1 MSAYPVSTEARA
13 KAGASGDGAP
23 VTAAP
28 LAESLERRYRER
40 SLWLDGLA
48 GSLVA
53 RPSMAGDTS
62 ADVAIVGAGFTGL
75 WAAYYLKRH
84 QADLRIVVVER
95 EIAGFGPSGRNA
107 GWASAGIAGSWKV
120 YARRHGTDSVLR
132 AERET
137 QHTVDEIGEVTRR
150 EGIECHFVKNGM
162 LVFATSEPQ
171 EERLHTDLKSARAH
185 GMGEE
190 DVRVLGPSEL
200 DELVRVPGSRLGLFS
215 PHCARIDPARLVRG
229 LADACE
235 RAGVTIYERTEALE
249 LGPGMVRCREGVV
262 KAEHVL
268 RATESYTTQLAGER
282 LRYLPLYSLM
292 IATEPLGDTVW
303 EELGWREGLMIRDRH
318 HLFFYAQPTADGR
331 LTVGGRGAPY
341 KLGSPVTAAAERSP
355 SLRAQLERTLRRHF
369 PSVGDAVVTH
379 HWGGPLAVPRDW
391 SMGVAYD
398 RSTGVGW
405 AGGYSG
411 HGVVA
416 ANISGR
422 TLADLVL
429 GRESALA
436 RLPWVGHI
444 SRRWEPEPLRFLA
457 SRGIIGVLGSADR
470 HEDRVGRP
478 ARRTALVAPFLPPA

>member
-1 MSAYPVSTEARA
+1 VGVRAARRKDAALTSCHPASA
-13 KAGASGDGAP
+13 
-23 VTAAP
+23 
-28 LAESLERRYRER
+28 LERRYRDR

-48 GSLVA
+48 GSLA
-53 RPSMAGDTS
+53 PRLSLHGDTTC
-62 ADVAIVGAGFTGL
+62 DVAIVGAGFTGL
-75 WAAYYLKRH
+75 WTAYYLKRH

-120 YARRHGTDSVLR
+120 YARRHGMDAVLR

-137 QHTVDEIGEVTRR
+137 FRTVDEIAEVTEL
-150 EGIECHFVKNGM
+150 EGIQCHFVKDGM
-162 LVFATSEPQ
+162 LVYATSEPQ
-171 EERLHTDLKSARAH
+171 AARLRADLASARAH
-185 GMGEE
+185 GVAEQ
-190 DVRVLGPSEL
+190 DLW
-200 DELVRVPGSRLGLFS
+200 LVDPAETGRFVQVPGYRLGLYS

-235 RAGVTIYERTEALE
+235 RAGVTIYEGTAALE
-249 LGPGMVRCREGVV
+249 LGPGRVRCREGVV

-268 RATESYTTQLAGER
+268 RATESYTTQLPGEQ

-292 IATEPLGDTVW
+292 IATEPLGDAVW
-303 EELGWREGLMIRDRH
+303 KELGWREGLMIRDRH

-331 LTVGGRGAPY
+331 VTVGGRGAPY
-341 KLGSPVTAAAERSP
+341 RLGSPICGAAEQNP
-355 SLRAQLERTLRRHF
+355 PLRRQLERTLRRHF
-369 PSVGDAVVTH
+369 PSVGDAAVTH

-391 SMGVAYD
+391 SMGVVYD

-429 GRESALA
+429 GRESELV
-436 RLPWVGHI
+436 RMPWVGHV

-457 SRGIIGVLGSADR
+457 SRAIVGVLGSADR
-470 HEDRVGRP
+470 YEDRVGNP
-478 ARRTALVAPFLPPA
+478 ARRTALVAPFLPPT